1 MKAAGATAEVQATY
15 PSSAVTTLPTMVA
28 TSAMAPFPVS
38 PHASVC
44 GGGGD
49 GVCVCGSVCV
59 WGGGVRS
66 CWPWLRCA
74 AQAIPAGEES
84 LAEAEMNVPS
94 RRAR

>member
-44 GGGGD
+44 GGGSD

-59 WGGGVRS
+59 WGGGGQKLLALAPL
-66 CWPWLRCA
+66 CCA
-74 AQAIPAGEES
+74 GHT
-84 LAEAEMNVPS
+84 
-94 RRAR
+94 RRRRKPR